1 MWKRFRVAQIDYRKH
16 GLSSEFESYFAAEDI
31 LQQLNRILDSPDFNG
46 TRQQRA
52 FLTYVVSQTMA
63 GNSENVKG
71 YTVATQVF
79 GRNEDFDQ
87 AIDPIVSIQA
97 NKLRRALERYYLL
110 SGREDEILIEIPLGT
125 YVPVFRKRITA
136 AEIQAFQA
144 GEDPGNC
151 LEDSWPKVL
160 IQPFRNLTNSPDKQ
174 YLGSGFATAL
184 ASEISR
190 FQSFCVLRYGPEGR
204 NKRSADIAARFVV
217 EGDIWEDETGLKLV
231 VNLVDVKQNRQIW
244 SDTQWFRG
252 DLTQI
257 IAYQEEVAAIVGAKV
272 AGEEGIISRILS
284 SESHSKQPTQMQT
297 YEAILQYHEYE
308 QSHSPQNF
316 LRAFN
321 ALENAR
327 TREPECG
334 QVWTFLARLHANIFS
349 LEIPGFDI
357 DESEAKALRYAER
370 GARQNPDN
378 QSAITSLA
386 YVRMLHGDIP
396 AARRDIDVAFRQ
408 NPNSLY
414 LMDGIGY
421 IMTLL
426 GEWERGPA
434 LIRKVIRLNPFY
446 KRVVHYALWADCLRQ
461 QNFEKAWLETTGL
474 RRPDIFWYPLTK
486 ATSLGLLGRIGE
498 GKRYATELLQLKPDF
513 RERGRRLLGRYIKFD
528 DIADRVIE
536 GLDKV
541 GVTID

>member
-284 SESHSKQPTQMQT
+284 SESRNKQPTQMQT

-308 QSHSPQNF
+308 QTPPLKVMVNASASCCLLVRLTSTLMRLRSASIISSENMPLYLGSEKRPNF
-316 LRAFN
+316 
-321 ALENAR
+321 
-327 TREPECG
+327 PM
-334 QVWTFLARLHANIFS
+334 IFS
-349 LEIPGFDI
+349 RLERLNICWDI
-357 DESEAKALRYAER
+357 
-370 GARQNPDN
+370 
-378 QSAITSLA
+378 
-386 YVRMLHGDIP
+386 V
-396 AARRDIDVAFRQ
+396 
-408 NPNSLY
+408 
-414 LMDGIGY
+414 
-421 IMTLL
+421 
-426 GEWERGPA
+426 
-434 LIRKVIRLNPFY
+434 LIRDSIS
-446 KRVVHYALWADCLRQ
+446 
-461 QNFEKAWLETTGL
+461 E
-474 RRPDIFWYPLTK
+474 
-486 ATSLGLLGRIGE
+486 S
-498 GKRYATELLQLKPDF
+498 
-513 RERGRRLLGRYIKFD
+513 
-528 DIADRVIE
+528 
-536 GLDKV
+536 
-541 GVTID
+541 TIDWT

>member
-1 MWKRFRVAQIDYRKH
+1 MKQ
-16 GLSSEFESYFAAEDI
+16 GSSSKSKTDFAEDEI

-46 TRQQRA
+46 TKQQRA
-52 FLTYVVSQTMA
+52 FLTYVVSQTLA
-63 GNSENVKG
+63 GNSRNIKG
-71 YTVATQVF
+71 YTIATEVF

-110 SGREDEILIEIPLGT
+110 AGREDGILIEIPRGT
-125 YVPVFRKRITA
+125 YVPVFTQRISA
-136 AEIQAFQA
+136 AEIPAFQTGRDA
-144 GEDPGNC
+144 DNG

-160 IQPFRNLTNSPDKQ
+160 IKTFRNLTNSPDKQ
-174 YLGSGFATAL
+174 YLGSGFAAVL

-204 NKRSADIAARFVV
+204 NKRGTDIAARFVV
-217 EGDIWEDETGLKLV
+217 DGDIWEDETGLKLV
-231 VNLVDVKQNRQIW
+231 VNLIDARHNRQIW
-244 SDTQWFRG
+244 SDTHWFAG
-252 DLTQI
+252 DPTQI

-272 AGEEGIISRILS
+272 AGEEGIIPRILS
-284 SESHSKQPTQMQT
+284 SESQSKPPTQMQT

-308 QSHSPQNF
+308 QTHAPQNF
-316 LRAFN
+316 LRALD

-349 LEIPGFDI
+349 LEIPGFDT
-357 DESEAKALRYAER
+357 DDSEAKALRYAER
-370 GARQNPDN
+370 GARQTPDN
-378 QSAITSLA
+378 QSAILTLA

-396 AARRDIDVAFRQ
+396 AARRDIDVAYRL
-408 NPNSLY
+408 NPKSLY
-414 LMDGIGY
+414 MMDALGY

-446 KRVVHYALWADCLRQ
+446 KPVVHYALWADCLRQ
-461 QNFEKAWLETTGL
+461 QDFEAAWLETTGL
-474 RRPDIFWYPLTK
+474 RRPAIFWYPLTK
-486 ATSLGLLGRIGE
+486 AASLGLLGRIDE
-498 GKRYATELLQLKPDF
+498 GKRYAAELLELKPDF
-513 RERGRRLLGRYIKFD
+513 KHRGHWLLRRYIKFD
-528 DIADRVIE
+528 DIADRVID
-536 GLDKV
+536 GLHKA
-541 GVTID
+541 GIEID